1 MKKENKY
8 KTMIHSKLNDNK
20 PFNKNKANN
29 PIHKKRFSVMIDSSS
44 PSRIKRFESLI
55 KINDENII
63 HQSNEERHNTTFTL
77 NPQIKKKL
85 LKDYKLEKNKEKKYR
100 KLKIIGNLSDSSQ
113 SSEESNDED
122 GNMRYNFYI
131 SSESYFILAYDII
144 LLYFSIFS
152 VIYIPLN
159 IAEKKYYCKPE
170 KTVYIVYQYIIELL
184 FIFDLLIS
192 FFRSYYNFEYK
203 EIISINQIIKHYF

>member
-20 PFNKNKANN
+20 PSNKNKTNN
-29 PIHKKRFSVMIDSSS
+29 TIHKKRFSVMIDSSS

-131 SSESYFILAYDII
+131 SSESYFILVYDII

-170 KTVYIVYQYIIELL
+170 KTVYIVYQ
-184 FIFDLLIS
+184 
-192 FFRSYYNFEYK
+192 
-203 EIISINQIIKHYF
+203 